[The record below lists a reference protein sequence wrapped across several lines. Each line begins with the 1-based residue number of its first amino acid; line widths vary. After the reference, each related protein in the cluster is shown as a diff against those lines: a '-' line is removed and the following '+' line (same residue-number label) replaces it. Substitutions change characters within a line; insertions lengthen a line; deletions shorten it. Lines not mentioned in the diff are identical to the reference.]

1 MDATFLTILRLSL
14 EVLSER
20 LIILLSLGM
29 TFVLSLWVMY
39 DPSQLRMYVAGG
51 FAVLVFIPSVM
62 KGAKNERQQRQER
75 ND

>member
-14 EVLSER
+14 SVLSER
-20 LIILLSLGM
+20 LIVLLSLGM

-51 FAVLVFIPSVM
+51 FAVLVFIPSIM
-62 KGAKNERQQRQER
+62 RGSKHERQQREER
-75 ND
+75 TD

>member
-51 FAVLVFIPSVM
+51 FAVLVFIPSTWRV
-62 KGAKNERQQRQER
+62 KNERQQREER
-75 ND
+75 TD